1 MEVPKEW
8 KRVNN
13 LCLLEIVIVKILKKH
28 LHLRIFMSTLRLE
41 TIMNLL
47 MIVNNSKGTASFKI
61 LSNMDLK
68 IIQRH
73 KKLSIIVT
81 WNYKISYP
89 KKSLNNLLKLRKE
102 THQQRNVQRE
112 RNHLRTQVLSIIIEI
127 ANEIHQIRF
136 IVELHQ
142 GQFLGKDLTLENLLK
157 DKEAITFQILKVWW
171 DNKFSIKNM

>member
-28 LHLRIFMSTLRLE
+28 LHLRIFMSTLRLG

-47 MIVNNSKGTASFKI
+47 MIVNNSKGMASYRT
-61 LSNMDLK
+61 LNNMDLK
-68 IIQRH
+68 IIQKP

-81 WNYKISYP
+81 WNYKISYRM
-89 KKSLNNLLKLRKE
+89 KSLDSHLKLRKE

-127 ANEIHQIRF
+127 ANEILQIRF

-142 GQFLGKDLTLENLLK
+142 GQFLGKDLTLGNLHK
-157 DKEAITFQILKVWW
+157 DREAITFLIL
-171 DNKFSIKNM
+171 